1 MSYKISQS
9 IANLN
14 SQYDC
19 HISVFTIQQR
29 NLEALYGG
37 LIGDILLG
45 CLQFKY
51 QYIFYFYFWEILWYF
66 EKTENKLKTFADFY
80 IFKRDNLIT
89 ASDSLAW
96 AQKSRS
102 TFMYIA
108 RNGTQWIRY
117 KQWSRRRW
125 RLVSSK
131 AVVFMKLQNDRDNAW
146 KTITKFVW
154 HLGSSPISCQ
164 HPCTNCARNNCS
176 YSDFFPFQRSCW
188 RFSTTSRNLTWW
200 GKLVFCQSSST
211 SWSRSPSYTRDQC

>member
-66 EKTENKLKTFADFY
+66 EKTEHKLKTFAGFY
-80 IFKRDNLIT
+80 IFKRD
-89 ASDSLAW
+89 
-96 AQKSRS
+96 
-102 TFMYIA
+102 
-108 RNGTQWIRY
+108 QWIRY
-117 KQWSRRRW
+117 NQWSRRRW
-125 RLVSSK
+125 RLVSSQ